1 MTKELE
7 KRFEELA
14 SLSNPSYKYINDIMK
29 SVKTDI
35 EFIKENINN
44 QKYIKQEDSTSL
56 KEDYIL
62 KYK

>member
-7 KRFEELA
+7 KRFEELDA
-14 SLSNPSYKYINDIMK
+14 LSNPSYKYINDIMK

-56 KEDYIL
+56 KEDYIQ

>member
-7 KRFEELA
+7 KRFEELDA
-14 SLSNPSYKYINDIMK
+14 LSNPSYKYINDIMK

-44 QKYIKQEDSTSL
+44 QKYIKQEYSSSL
-56 KEDYIL
+56 EKDY
-62 KYK
+62 KQ